1 MNKIISKAVPFSR
14 RTLAQ
19 DAETYYKFT
28 EQELIDFV
36 NDLVKEAKS
45 DDYDKV
51 IRDGNVAVI
60 VSPGHGAGFSTWNP
74 QYPGLVYEPL
84 VVQWIENGKPISHF
98 EPITLQLEQKYGEF
112 IYCGGL
118 NDACIHWLPIGTHFI
133 ITEHDGFECLQSK
146 SDINWSVA

>member
-1 MNKIISKAVPFSR
+1 MDKIISKAVQFSR

-36 NDLVKEAKS
+36 NDISKRPES
-45 DDYDKV
+45 DEYDKV
-51 IRDGNVAVI
+51 IRDGKVAVI

-74 QYPGLVYEPL
+74 LHPGLAYEPL
-84 VVQWIENGKPISHF
+84 VIEWIENGKLISHR
-98 EPITLQLEQKYGEF
+98 ETLTLQLEHKYDGF

-118 NDACIHWLPIGTHFI
+118 DDACIHWLPIGTRFI
-133 ITEHDGFECLQSK
+133 ITEYDGSECLETQSE
-146 SDINWSVA
+146 INWLVA